1 MGLLAGE
8 ARSATV
14 LAKTDVECYR
24 LDKSAFQG
32 LLLARP
38 EIADEVSR
46 LVGSRRSDL
55 EQAREAFSTAE
66 VVAEA
71 RPVDL
76 VSRIRR
82 YFGLRKTGTNG

>member
-38 EIADEVSR
+38 EIAEEVSR
-46 LVGSRRSDL
+46 LVGSRRTDL
-55 EQAREAFSTAE
+55 EQAHEAFAQAE
-66 VVAEA
+66 VIAEQ
-71 RPVDL
+71 RPADL

-82 YFGLRKTGTNG
+82 FFGLRKVG